1 MSLEPLLARARQ
13 SGARLL
19 LAGGD
24 PPALAAVAAELASAE
39 IPGVQVVG
47 NGGLEPESDPRHL
60 AVAEL
65 LRARA
70 PERVRDGI
78 HALDL
83 AADPLRF
90 AAGLLALEEAEAVV
104 AGPGVPA
111 RTLADLARWTLGP
124 SDGGSPVAAA
134 VCLLAEDGAVVV
146 CADCGLAGPLGTRD
160 RAGLARAA
168 AAMQAL
174 VGGETTRIAFLANPG
189 GEAQAAEALAQ
200 FQGAAP
206 GVEAGADGS
215 ARFRGRVNVLIFP
228 DGAAGYLAVRTARA
242 LGGARLLGPLLLGPS
257 RVMAGAAPDAEL
269 DELTGTAV
277 AALLAAGRTNR

>member
-111 RTLADLARWTLGP
+111 RTLADLA
-124 SDGGSPVAAA
+124 AA

-146 CADCGLAGPLGTRD
+146 CADCGLAGPLGPRD

-174 VGGETTRIAFLANPG
+174 VGGETSRIAFLANPG

-228 DGAAGYLAVRTARA
+228 DGTAGYLAVRTARA

-269 DELTGTAV
+269 DELTGTAA